1 MRDYAKV
8 APSFWTG
15 RTGRALRGNAEA
27 QIVAMYLM
35 TCPHANMIGVFTCP
49 LIYIA
54 HETGLPLEGASKGLQ
69 SLIEAGFCS
78 YEADLE
84 LVWVHEMAR
93 FQIGDSLKPTDN
105 RTAGVRNEYDR
116 IPRSLIR
123 QGFHARYRHVYHLL
137 DEVFEEEKT
146 EAPSK
151 PLVSQEQ
158 EQEIEQEQEQDKS
171 SSSSNGS
178 TTPRVNPPPLPPV
191 PEPSEQAQRIGLVCR
206 LLRSKGVTC
215 SPGQFAGKYQGLENH
230 SDDDFHLAVQTLI
243 DRGETSI
250 GIGLVAAVLGDI
262 TEGRRRPGGSPRKKP
277 AVNDLPTSY
286 TPSGRL

>member
-123 QGFHARYRHVYHLL
+123 RGFHARYRHVYHLL

-171 SSSSNGS
+171 SSSSNVS
-178 TTPRVNPPPLPPV
+178 ETPHERPPLPQ
-191 PEPSEQAQRIGLVCR
+191 PSEQTKRIGLVCR
-206 LLRSKGVTC
+206 LLRSKGVNC
-215 SPGQFAGKYQGLENH
+215 NPAQFAGKHQGLENH

-243 DRGETSI
+243 DRGEKSI
-250 GIGLVAAVLGDI
+250 GLSLVALVLGDI
-262 TEGRRRPGGSPRKKP
+262 TAARQQATARPAPLRK
-277 AVNDLPTSY
+277 ASVNKLPTTY